1 MSLRPT
7 QEALALVLRKYAI
20 REGEFTLAS
29 GRTSNWYLDGRQVSF
44 RGDCLRIVGEA
55 VVDALA
61 QAGVSAEDYD
71 AVGGPVVGAIPVA
84 LGVALVTGKPS
95 FAVRK
100 EPKGHGVGGRIAG
113 VLEAGQRVLVV
124 EDTATSGGS
133 LLEALPG
140 VEELG
145 CPIVAVSLLL
155 DRGGELGAKLEAKAI
170 RYVPVLGAPDVGYEF
185 GS

>member
-1 MSLRPT
+1 MTLRPAQT
-7 QEALALVLRKYAI
+7 ALAAVLCEHAI

-29 GRTSNWYLDGRQVSF
+29 GRTSTWYLDGRQVSF
-44 RGDCLRIVGEA
+44 RGDCLEIVGTA
-55 VVDALA
+55 IVDALA
-61 QAGVSAEDYD
+61 DAGIGSDAYD

-84 LGVALVTGKPS
+84 LAVALVTGKPS
-95 FAVRK
+95 FAIRK
-100 EPKGHGVGGRIAG
+100 EAKGHGVGGRVAG
-113 VLEAGQRVLVV
+113 VLTAGQSVLVV

-133 LLEALPG
+133 LLDALPA

-155 DRGGELGAKLEAKAI
+155 DRGGELAPKLETRGI
-170 RYVPVLGAPDVGYEF
+170 TYCPVLGAPDVGYEF

>member
-1 MSLRPT
+1 MTLRPA
-7 QEALALVLRKYAI
+7 QAALADVLRAHAI

-29 GRTSNWYLDGRQVSF
+29 GRTTSWYLDGRQVSF
-44 RGDCLRIVGEA
+44 RGDCLRIVGDA
-55 VVDALA
+55 IVDALTT
-61 QAGVSAEDYD
+61 AGIDVDDFD

-95 FAVRK
+95 FAIRK

-113 VLEAGQRVLVV
+113 VLAKGQRVLVV

-140 VEELG
+140 IDEME

-155 DRGGELGAKLEAKAI
+155 DRGGELGAKLAARGI
-170 RYVPVLGAPDVGYEF
+170 PYAPVLGAPDIGYEF

>member
-1 MSLRPT
+1 MTLRPA
-7 QEALALVLRKYAI
+7 QAALAEVLRAYAI

-29 GRTSNWYLDGRQVSF
+29 GRTTAWYLDGRQVSF
-44 RGDCLRIVGEA
+44 RGDCLKIVGEA

-61 QAGVSAEDYD
+61 ASGIGPDDFD

-95 FAVRK
+95 FAIRK
-100 EPKGHGVGGRIAG
+100 EPKGHGMGGRIAG
-113 VLEAGQRVLVV
+113 VLEKGQRVVIV

-140 VEELG
+140 VDEME
-145 CPIVAVSLLL
+145 CPITAVSLLL
-155 DRGGELGAKLEAKAI
+155 DRGGELGAKLAVLGIA
-170 RYVPVLGAPDVGYEF
+170 YAPVLGAPDVGYEF